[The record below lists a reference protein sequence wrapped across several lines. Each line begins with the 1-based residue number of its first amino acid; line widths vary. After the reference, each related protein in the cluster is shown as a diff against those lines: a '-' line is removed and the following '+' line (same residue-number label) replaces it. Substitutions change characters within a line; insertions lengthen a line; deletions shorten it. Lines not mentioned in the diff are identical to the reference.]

1 MVYEVRHG
9 KTFQEGNIL
18 FLIVGLN
25 LGSNLEL
32 ALLKR
37 LLFNGT
43 IYLLMMSLPI
53 VNTHFSCHCSYLNMH
68 V

>member
-18 FLIVGLN
+18 FLIVSLN

-43 IYLLMMSLPI
+43 IYFLMVSLSI
-53 VNTHFSCHCSYLNMH
+53 INTYFSFHCSYLNMH